1 MKVVDWFR
9 TIAAVLNDDEPTR
22 PFERYALKNMMFAYN
37 QAMSLVAQY
46 RPDLFT
52 ELKMVTLHAGKYQDV
67 RGCCSKV
74 LDVLDQ
80 VDQNGNVL
88 RELRNTRAKP
98 TTAERNWKKPSC
110 LPAAANEYVILTVN
124 IDKSLDGRFTVYPP
138 VPCGVKAYVMVK
150 CVGQPC
156 ALTLADQNTQM
167 PGSDVLNT
175 AAWHYVLASQ
185 LTGDR
190 FATGAAGDKAYHY
203 RMFFDMLGIQ
213 QRQDERIEAKE
224 EA

>member
-1 MKVVDWFR
+1 MTVVEWFR
-9 TIAAVLNDDEPTR
+9 SIAAVLNDDEPTR
-22 PFERYALKNMMFAYN
+22 PFQRYALKDLMFAYN
-37 QAMSLVAQY
+37 QAMSLVSQH

-52 ELKMVTLHAGKYQDV
+52 ELKVVTLRAGKYQDV

-74 LDVLDQ
+74 IDVLDQ
-80 VDQNGNVL
+80 VDANGNVI
-88 RELRNTRAKP
+88 RELKNTRTKA
-98 TTAERNWKKPSC
+98 TVVERNWKKPSC
-110 LPAAANEYVILTVN
+110 LPTQPDDYIVLTVN
-124 IDKSLDGRFTVYPP
+124 IDRSLDGRFTVYPP
-138 VPCGVKAYVMVK
+138 VPCGTAAYVMAK

-156 ALTLADQNTQM
+156 DLTTADQNALM
-167 PGSDVLNT
+167 PGEAKLNA
-175 AAWHYVLASQ
+175 AAWHYVMAMA

-190 FATGAAGDKAYHY
+190 FANGAANDKSYHY